1 MVSCRFSLKTNPMN
15 KWIGG
20 VFFCWQRHFG
30 RLDSFSALNQVE
42 VPGREAKRIER
53 SATQDVAVK
62 EMLKNTTGE
71 AAKRSQRGFQG
82 LDVWESLLWMQDDPI
97 VKAKDKVEPLWLVC
111 RSTMIMT
118 VLLEKEL
125 RTSYVLFP
133 LSQCV
138 GREESRASWRL
149 VWTAGGAHQ
158 FPASVWPLQIRV
170 WCLRE
175 RREVQTAMVPAWAGR
190 MSQSE
195 EIAKQ

>member
-1 MVSCRFSLKTNPMN
+1 MN
-15 KWIGG
+15 RGC
-20 VFFCWQRHFG
+20 VFFWQRHFG
-30 RLDSFSALNQVE
+30 CLDSFSALNQVE

-71 AAKRSQRGFQG
+71 AAKRSQRGFPG

-111 RSTMIMT
+111 RSTMIIYDYDGASM
-118 VLLEKEL
+118 EKEL

-133 LSQCV
+133 LSRCV
-138 GREESRASWRL
+138 L

-175 RREVQTAMVPAWAGR
+175 RREVQTAMVPA
-190 MSQSE
+190 
-195 EIAKQ
+195 